1 MSHAGTENKLLE
13 QLFPEI
19 TPDTIILDVG
29 HGYGATGLLI
39 RSKVNLNRVWCQLW
53 GVEVYEPYHE
63 MHRRMGM
70 YDQLFLCNALDMPF
84 ADKSVDYSVM
94 THVIEHTEKR
104 DGLKLI
110 SELERVTR
118 KRVIISTPNG
128 YTESGPLDENDYN
141 NHRSAWRPREFKERG
156 YATRVVT
163 KNVNS
168 RLLVAFAKL
177 VFALKGKQWENEV
190 IVAWKDLELVDRI
203 EACGCASPDEK
214 IRRMG

>member
-39 RSKVNLNRVWCQLW
+39 RSKVNLNREWCQLW
-53 GVEVYEPYHE
+53 GVEIYEPYHK
-63 MHRRMGM
+63 MHARMMM
-70 YDQLFLCNALDMPF
+70 YDKLFLCNALTMPIP
-84 ADKSVDYSVM
+84 DKSIDYSVA
-94 THVIEHTEKR
+94 THVIEHTEKE
-104 DGLKLI
+104 DGYRLI
-110 SELERVTR
+110 DELERVTSG
-118 KRVIISTPNG
+118 RVIISTPNG

-141 NHRSAWRPREFKERG
+141 NHRSAWRPRDFQNRG
-156 YATRVVT
+156 YTARVVT

-168 RLLVAFAKL
+168 RLLTLFAKT

-190 IVAWKDLELVDRI
+190 IVAWKDL
-203 EACGCASPDEK
+203 
-214 IRRMG
+214 